1 MSKLQKINNPT
12 TDYIPES
19 DTLVYALGGLGEVGK
34 NMYCIEQ
41 NGEII
46 IIDAGVMF
54 PEENLLGINYVIPDY
69 DYLVK
74 NKERVKALIIT
85 HGHEDH
91 IGGIPFL
98 LKAMDIPKI
107 YAPKFATFL
116 IRRKL
121 EEHKLAK
128 KVKIEE
134 IDGNSKVETK
144 HFIVGF
150 FSVIHSI
157 PDAYGVY
164 ITTSNGT
171 IISTGD
177 FKFDLTPYAGNID
190 YQKMAFIGS
199 TGVTLALSDST
210 NSEVEGFSLSEKKV
224 GQQIN
229 EIMKNAKGRLIIA
242 SFASNV
248 YRVAQILDA
257 AVANGKKV
265 AVFGRSMENVVDVG
279 QQLGHIT
286 IPKSSFV
293 KANELKKIPANELC
307 IVCTGSQGEPMAAL
321 SRIANGTHRH
331 IKIFPGDTVAFS
343 SSPIPGNGKSVNKIV
358 NSLTRAGA
366 NVLTK
371 SVLSN
376 LHTTGHAS
384 SEEQKLFLQLIKPE
398 YFMPMHGENKMLK
411 IHAKTAI
418 EVGIKPD
425 NIFINNNGD
434 PLILRDRKVY
444 RSTHKIHADDIYV
457 DGSDASGLSTAVLK
471 DRHLLSD
478 NGLVSVIVS
487 IDSRSNKILCRPN
500 ILSRGF
506 VFVKESTQMLKE
518 AEMLV
523 YTALKKEL
531 AGKTTFS
538 QIKNT
543 VKNTLE
549 PYFLEKT
556 ERNPIIIPVI
566 LNKVTEPKT
575 NSK

>member
-1 MSKLQKINNPT
+1 MRKNHKDLNPA
-12 TDYIPES
+12 TDYKAGS
-19 DTLVYALGGLGEVGK
+19 DTLVYAMGGLGEVGK

-41 NGEII
+41 DDEII

-54 PEENLLGINYVIPDY
+54 PEENLLGINYVIPDFE
-69 DYLVK
+69 YLIK
-74 NKERVKALIIT
+74 NKHKIKALIIT

-98 LKAMDIPKI
+98 LKVIDIPKI

-121 EEHKLAK
+121 EEHKLK
-128 KVKIEE
+128 GIKIEE
-134 IDGNSKVETK
+134 IDGDSKIQTK

-210 NSEVEGFSLSEKKV
+210 NSEIPDFSLSEKAV

-229 EIMKNAKGRLIIA
+229 DIMKSAKGRLIIA

-248 YRVAQILDA
+248 YRVAQILES

-293 KANELKKIPANELC
+293 KAHELKHIPANELC

-321 SRIANGTHRH
+321 SRVANGTHRH
-331 IKIFPGDTVAFS
+331 IKILPGDTVAFS
-343 SSPIPGNGKSVNKIV
+343 SSPIPGNGLSVNKIV

-384 SEEQKLFLQLIKPE
+384 KEEQKLFLQLTKPE

-411 IHAKTAI
+411 IHAKTAE
-418 EVGIKPD
+418 EVGIKPE
-425 NIFINNNGD
+425 NIFICNNGE
-434 PLILRDRKVY
+434 PLILRDKKVY
-444 RSTHKIHADDIYV
+444 RSNQKIHTDDIYV

-471 DRHLLSD
+471 DRRLLSD
-478 NGLVSVIVS
+478 SGLVSVIVS
-487 IDSRSNKILCRPN
+487 IDSRNNKILCRPN

-523 YTALKKEL
+523 YNALKKEL
-531 AGKTTFS
+531 AKKTTFS
-538 QIKNT
+538 QIKKT
-543 VKNTLE
+543 IRTTLE
-549 PYFLEKT
+549 PYFVEKT
-556 ERNPIIIPVI
+556 GRNPIIIPVV
-566 LNKVTEPKT
+566 LNKSVQPENEKK
-575 NSK
+575 N

>member
-1 MSKLQKINNPT
+1 MNENKANNPI
-12 TDYIPES
+12 TDYKPKT

-34 NMYCIEQ
+34 NMYCVEQ
-41 NGEII
+41 DDEII

-54 PEENLLGINYVIPDY
+54 PEDNLLGINYVIPDF

-74 NKERVKALIIT
+74 NKHKIKALIIT

-98 LKAMDIPKI
+98 LKVIDIPKI

-121 EEHKLAK
+121 DEHKLK
-128 KVKIEE
+128 NIKIEE
-134 IDGNSKVETK
+134 FDGDSKINTK

-157 PDAYGVY
+157 PDAYGLY
-164 ITTSNGT
+164 ITTNNGT

-199 TGVTLALSDST
+199 TGVTLAMSDST
-210 NSEVEGFSLSEKKV
+210 NSTVPDFSLSEKKV

-229 EIMKNAKGRLIIA
+229 EIMKNTKGRLIIA

-248 YRVAQILDA
+248 FRVAQILES
-257 AVANGKKV
+257 AVANGRKV

-279 QQLGHIT
+279 QQLGHIN

-293 KANELKKIPANELC
+293 KAHELKHIPADKLC

-321 SRIANGTHRH
+321 SRVANGTHKF

-343 SSPIPGNGKSVNKIV
+343 SSPIPGNGLSVNKIV
-358 NSLTRAGA
+358 NNLTRAGA

-384 SEEQKLFLQLIKPE
+384 QEEQKLFLQLIKPE

-411 IHAKTAI
+411 VHAKTAA
-418 EVGIKPD
+418 EVGIDPNK
-425 NIFINNNGD
+425 IFICNNGE
-434 PLILRDRKVY
+434 PLILRDKKVY

-471 DRHLLSD
+471 DRRLLSD

-487 IDSRSNKILCRPN
+487 IDSRNNKILCRPN

-506 VFVKESTQMLKE
+506 VFVKESTDMLKTGE
-518 AEMLV
+518 VMV
-523 YTALKKEL
+523 YKALQKEL
-531 AGKTTFS
+531 ATKTTFS
-538 QIKNT
+538 QIKKT
-543 VKNTLE
+543 VRETLE
-549 PYFLEKT
+549 PYFNEKT
-556 ERNPIIIPVI
+556 GRNPIIIPVI
-566 LNKVTEPKT
+566 LNKNTEEAK
-575 NSK
+575 

>member
-1 MSKLQKINNPT
+1 MKTKQKDSNPV
-12 TDYIPES
+12 TDYKAGS

-34 NMYCIEQ
+34 NMYCIEHD
-41 NGEII
+41 NEII

-69 DYLVK
+69 DYLIK
-74 NKERVKALIIT
+74 NQKKIKALIIT

-98 LKAMDIPKI
+98 LKVVDIPKI
-107 YAPKFATFL
+107 YAPKFAGFL
-116 IRRKL
+116 INRKL
-121 EEHKLAK
+121 DEHKLRN
-128 KVKIEE
+128 KVKMEE
-134 IDGNSKVETK
+134 FDGDSMIKTK
-144 HFIVGF
+144 NFTVGF

-164 ITTSNGT
+164 ITTPNGT
-171 IISTGD
+171 VISTGD
-177 FKFDLTPYAGNID
+177 FKFDLTPYSGNTD

-210 NSEVEGFSLSEKKV
+210 NSEIPDFSLSEKKV

-229 EIMKNAKGRLIIA
+229 EIMKNTKGRLIIA

-248 YRVAQILDA
+248 FRVSQILDS
-257 AVANGKKV
+257 AVANGRKV

-279 QQLGHIT
+279 QQLGHIN

-293 KANELKKIPANELC
+293 KANELKRIPADKLC

-384 SEEQKLFLQLIKPE
+384 QEEQKLFLQLIKPE

-411 IHAKTAI
+411 IHAQTAR
-418 EVGIKPD
+418 EVGIKPE

-434 PLILRDRKVY
+434 PLILRDKKVY
-444 RSTHKIHADDIYV
+444 RSTHKIHTDDIYV
-457 DGSDASGLSTAVLK
+457 DGSDSTGLSTAVLK

-487 IDSRSNKILCRPN
+487 IDSRNNKILCRPN

-523 YTALKKEL
+523 YNALKKEL
-531 AGKTTFS
+531 AGKTNFR

-543 VKNTLE
+543 VQETLE
-549 PYFLEKT
+549 PYFIQKT

-566 LNKVTEPKT
+566 LNKNTPDTK
-575 NSK
+575 